1 MLLQGLLFPFK
12 MLAIA
17 IKLLVRLILLP
28 LKMIVA
34 GMLLQIGMLLVFI
47 AIVAVLGYYI
57 YQWVT

>member
-1 MLLQGLLFPFK
+1 